1 MFKPMIILFNNWF
14 ISGNKA
20 VGGGNIKNE
29 DPFKL
34 MEIKAIKTALQK
46 TKGCNFNN
54 IKTLNFRK
62 VLNQL
67 TISVELSIC
76 KPSIDGLQQSADN
89 STLSCIFC
97 K

>member
-1 MFKPMIILFNNWF
+1 MIILFNNWF

-54 IKTLNFRK
+54 IKT
-62 VLNQL
+62 
-67 TISVELSIC
+67 
-76 KPSIDGLQQSADN
+76 
-89 STLSCIFC
+89 
-97 K
+97 